1 MDDLWT
7 MIVSLDVIVSDEASE
22 EMVACDILLIIEG
35 ESRGRDRVDN
45 KSDLD
50 RPYMSIQSS
59 VDPIS
64 NDPLLQTDPGVSP
77 TSGISL

>member
-7 MIVSLDVIVSDEASE
+7 IIVSLDVIVSDEASE
-22 EMVACDILLIIEG
+22 EMVACDILLIIDG
-35 ESRGRDRVDN
+35 ESRGRDRLVN

-64 NDPLLQTDPGVSP
+64 NDPVLHTDPGVSA
-77 TSGISL
+77 SSEVSL

>member
-1 MDDLWT
+1 

-35 ESRGRDRVDN
+35 ESNGRERLDI

-59 VDPIS
+59 VVPIS
-64 NDPLLQTDPGVSP
+64 NDPVLHTDPGVSP
-77 TSGISL
+77 SSGISL